1 MKNAIVV
8 LLIVASA
15 CATARPRPPSISWP
29 PAPQRARV
37 MYRGEI
43 HGERDVAEPSAWQ
56 RFTSLFLG
64 AGAPDVLQSPFAAAF
79 DGAGRLLVTDRARG
93 AVVVIDRE
101 RGEYR
106 VLAPEGEH
114 ALLLPMGVA
123 SDAEG
128 RIYVADG
135 RRDVVQVLSSDG
147 EWLARLDA
155 GGALQRPTGLAID
168 RARKLLYVVDTP
180 AHVVRVLEL
189 DGTPVRVLG
198 SGHGSGPGEMNFP
211 TFVAVDAAG
220 RALVNDT
227 MNFRIAIFA
236 PDGSFAGAFGR
247 AGNGSGDL
255 DRPKGVAA
263 DASGRIYVADTM
275 FDNFQI
281 FDEAGRL
288 LLFVGE
294 HGRGP
299 GQFWMPAGLAVHG
312 GEVAVVD
319 TGNARVLLFEVAPDG
334 LPGEAP

>member
-1 MKNAIVV
+1 MNRASVV
-8 LLIVASA
+8 LLCVCACSA
-15 CATARPRPPSISWP
+15 ARPRPPSLSWP

-37 MYRGEI
+37 LYRGEVR
-43 HGERDVAEPSAWQ
+43 GESDVSDPSAWQ
-56 RFTSLFLG
+56 RFTSLFVG
-64 AGAPDVLQSPFAAAF
+64 ASVPDVLQSPFAAAF
-79 DGAGRLLVTDRARG
+79 DTSGRLLVTDRARG

-106 VLAPEGEH
+106 VLTLEGEH

-123 SDAEG
+123 SDGEG

-135 RRDVVQVLSSDG
+135 RRNVVQVLSPDG
-147 EWLARLDA
+147 AWLARIDA
-155 GGALQRPTGLAID
+155 GGTLQRPTGVSID

-180 AHVVRVLEL
+180 AHVVRVLKL

-198 SGHGSGPGEMNFP
+198 SGHGSGPGELNFP

-220 RALVNDT
+220 RAIVNDT
-227 MNFRIAIFA
+227 MNFRIAIFG
-236 PDGSFAGAFGR
+236 PDGTFASTFGH

-255 DRPKGVAA
+255 DRPKGIAA
-263 DASGRIYVADTM
+263 DAAGRIYLADTM

-281 FDEAGRL
+281 FDEEGRL

-299 GQFWMPAGLAVHG
+299 GQFWMPAGLAVHN